1 MSTLPVHRE
10 LGALVLLV
18 VHGILRPGLRRNEQN
33 LHAVMVKGAALSIVV
48 IAVAT
53 RSCRSK

>member
-1 MSTLPVHRE
+1 M
-10 LGALVLLV
+10 LV